1 MMIKPI
7 QIATKKNILKLSES
21 SLQMNYIFVYLYL
34 PKFCTHLNIQYESKP
49 IRLVQYSCSS
59 FLEAILGT
67 CLS

>member
-1 MMIKPI
+1 MIKPI

-49 IRLVQYSCSS
+49 D
-59 FLEAILGT
+59 
-67 CLS
+67 